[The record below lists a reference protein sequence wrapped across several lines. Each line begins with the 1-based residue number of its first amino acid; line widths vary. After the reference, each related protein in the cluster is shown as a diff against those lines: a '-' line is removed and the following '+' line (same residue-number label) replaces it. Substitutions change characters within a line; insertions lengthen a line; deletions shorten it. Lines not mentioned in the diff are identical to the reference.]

1 MNGNVNANGRGL
13 SPEFMEALQNGV
25 LKPILDLVKAD
36 HTLDLQIRENMVLIY
51 YRGGKLLQVNK
62 EGNSY
67 SLTCQKSY
75 FKPRNEPIADLLQ
88 LPIEMRK
95 PNYSVNVNPDEE
107 KTVKDFIST
116 LPLRKQIMD
125 SYFALVRM
133 TDENEF
139 RQLIVRENNRG
150 RNLARRTDYFICDIQ
165 SNFVNKQFMDLICV
179 HWASPHAE
187 NSQKKLALI
196 ELKYADA
203 AMREGRAGIVDH
215 ANDVV
220 NFVKSGNRAEFKEEM
235 KAYFNQKRELGLI
248 KCGWDIDK
256 FKDCQL
262 EFILILANH
271 DPSGTIL
278 RRELE
283 KLPAIF
289 ENVNVDLKI
298 AASTLAG
305 YGLFD
310 EGIYG
315 YKDFMD
321 KFTSQI

>member
-13 SPEFMEALQNGV
+13 SPEFMEALLNGV

-67 SLTCQKSY
+67 SLTCESNY
-75 FKPRNEPIADLLQ
+75 LHHLNIPIADLLK
-88 LPIEMRK
+88 LPEEMREL
-95 PNYSVNVNPDEE
+95 NYSVNVNSDLG
-107 KTVKDFIST
+107 TVENFVRI
-116 LPLRKQIMD
+116 LPRRKQIMD
-125 SYFALVRM
+125 SYFSLVGRGN
-133 TDENEF
+133 ENEF
-139 RQLIVRENNRG
+139 RQLIVRENNRDAT
-150 RNLARRTDYFICDIQ
+150 LAGRTDYFICDIQ
-165 SNFVNKQFMDLICV
+165 SNIGGRGFIDLVAV
-179 HWASPHAE
+179 HWLSPHTE
-187 NSQKKLALI
+187 GREKRLALI
-196 ELKYADA
+196 ELKYEDNAIA
-203 AMREGRAGIVDH
+203 EGSPGIVDH
-215 ANDVV
+215 ARDVA
-220 NFVKSGNRAEFKEEM
+220 NFVANGNHTEFKEEM